1 MWYPKQPPVCISKT
15 TQLASQP
22 LDDMMC
28 LAPDDV
34 AYASYRAVEVSA
46 ISTTLRAHMT
56 KYDCVQGVVTPN
68 GALHGTIL
76 EYSCNIGYRDTILPC
91 LPRNRDPAFTTD

>member
-1 MWYPKQPPVCISKT
+1 
-15 TQLASQP
+15 
-22 LDDMMC
+22 
-28 LAPDDV
+28 
-34 AYASYRAVEVSA
+34 
-46 ISTTLRAHMT
+46 MT

-91 LPRNRDPAFTTD
+91 LPRNRDHAFIIDYLKRNHIIVNRYQLIWQIEEFLYRHSIPGMIYHIRADAFRFFGL

>member
-46 ISTTLRAHMT
+46 KYYTPRAH
-56 KYDCVQGVVTPN
+56 D
-68 GALHGTIL
+68 
-76 EYSCNIGYRDTILPC
+76 
-91 LPRNRDPAFTTD
+91 